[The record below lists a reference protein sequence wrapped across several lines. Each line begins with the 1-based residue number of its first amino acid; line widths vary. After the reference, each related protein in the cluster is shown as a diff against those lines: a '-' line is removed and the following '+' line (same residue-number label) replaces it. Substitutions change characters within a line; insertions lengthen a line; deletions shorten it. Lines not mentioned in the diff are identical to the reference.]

1 MWVFTDRGFYSVV
14 EAPGREGTFVVRARA
29 KADLLA
35 LAELL
40 PGMKI
45 VKLKNR
51 DYQFRTFVKRA
62 DWERAIV
69 LLTRDIDYSNFK
81 NAVYARQGMKRE
93 AIYHRIW
100 AVALSIAPRRRGDYP
115 SFLSD

>member
-14 EAPGREGTFVVRARA
+14 EAEGREGTFVIRSRA
-29 KADLLA
+29 KADLDA
-35 LAELL
+35 LVDLI
-40 PGMKI
+40 PGLKI

-51 DYQFRTFVKRA
+51 DYQYRAYVKRV

-81 NAVYARQGMKRE
+81 NSVYARQGRKRE

-100 AVALSIAPRRRGDYP
+100 AVALDIAGTRRRQYA
-115 SFLSD
+115 SYL